1 MVLACLQLR
10 PEQKK
15 ASSSSS
21 SKRAQSARRGR
32 DSKDKSKSKQEH
44 DAAFV
49 NEFDEYVVMSKS
61 HLCCAAIVPL
71 CVCKLV
77 VNGYVAL

>member
-49 NEFDEYVVMSKS
+49 NEFDEYVVCHNHSVVPQS
-61 HLCCAAIVPL
+61 PL
-71 CVCKLV
+71 CVCVCVLV
-77 VNGYVAL
+77 VNGYAVL